1 MMQIY
6 NTQTRRKE
14 EFKPIEPGK
23 VRIYC
28 CGPTVYN
35 YFHIGNARPFI
46 VFDTLRR
53 YLEHKGYEVKYV
65 QNFTDIDD
73 KMIRRANEEG
83 ITVKELGDRF
93 IKEYYT
99 DADALGIERATVN
112 PRATEHIA
120 DIIALI
126 EKLIDKGLAYACD
139 NGDVYYNTQ
148 AFPGYGKLCGQNLED
163 LESGARID
171 VDPNKRHP
179 MDFAVWKAQK
189 PGEPAWESPWGMGR
203 PGWHIE
209 CSAMSM
215 KYLGET
221 LDIHCGGKDLVFP
234 HHENEIA
241 QSEGATGKPFVHYWM
256 HNGFINV
263 DNQKMSKSLGNF
275 FTVRDIAKEFDLEA
289 VRMFMLGAQYRSPI
303 NFSREMIEQAKASLD
318 RLYTARDHYLFLLQN
333 AKDGEPGEKEL
344 ALMEKV
350 KAAREGFDEA
360 MDDDLNTAD
369 AMGKM
374 FELVRDANV
383 ALDENSPKQAIA
395 AVLDA
400 LGEMAGVFGILTRK
414 ADDGDEKVKALIE
427 ARAKARAEKN
437 WAESD
442 RLRDEIAAL
451 GKRQGAIILTD
462 PDVPGT
468 RIRQRVTELLP
479 NAKHA
484 FIARKDACHP
494 VTGKAGV
501 EYAAPETILRALE
514 KAYATSDAPEVR
526 YTLADLMRW
535 GLAGAAGSA
544 ARRERFCETLALGH
558 ANSKT
563 LLKRL
568 NSFGVEEE
576 IILEALAE
584 LEADNESE

>member
-1 MMQIY
+1 MQIY

-14 EFKPIEPGK
+14 EFVPIEPGK
-23 VRIYC
+23 VSIYS

-53 YLEHKGYEVKYV
+53 YFEHKGYEVKFV

-83 ITVKELGDRF
+83 ITVKELGERF
-93 IKEYYT
+93 IKEYYV

-112 PRATEHIA
+112 PKATEHIPE
-120 DIIALI
+120 IIAII
-126 EKLIDKGLAYACD
+126 EKLIAKGLAYPCD

-148 AFPGYGKLCGQNLED
+148 AFPSYGKLCGQNLDD

-179 MDFAVWKAQK
+179 MDFALWKAQK

-221 LDIHCGGKDLVFP
+221 IDIHCGGKDLVFP

-275 FTVRDIAKEFDLEA
+275 FTVRDISKEFDLEA
-289 VRMFMLGAQYRSPI
+289 VRMFMLSAHYRSPI
-303 NFSREMIEQAKASLD
+303 NFSRELIEQAKASLE
-318 RLYTARDHYLFLLQN
+318 RLYTARDHYLFLLES
-333 AKDGEPGEKEL
+333 AKDGEFTAREDE
-344 ALMEKV
+344 LMEKI
-350 KAAREGFDEA
+350 KAARENFDRA

-369 AMGKM
+369 AIGSM
-374 FELVRDANV
+374 FELVRAGNALLDETSPKAAISATVDALVEMANV
-383 ALDENSPKQAIA
+383 C
-395 AVLDA
+395 
-400 LGEMAGVFGILTRK
+400 GILSRQTS
-414 ADDGDEKVKALIE
+414 AQDDGVQALLD

-442 RLRDEIAAL
+442 RLRDEIVKL
-451 GKRQGAIILTD
+451 GYVLKDTKQGQQISKAI
-462 PDVPGT
+462 
-468 RIRQRVTELLP
+468 
-479 NAKHA
+479 
-484 FIARKDACHP
+484 
-494 VTGKAGV
+494 
-501 EYAAPETILRALE
+501 
-514 KAYATSDAPEVR
+514 
-526 YTLADLMRW
+526 
-535 GLAGAAGSA
+535 
-544 ARRERFCETLALGH
+544 
-558 ANSKT
+558 
-563 LLKRL
+563 
-568 NSFGVEEE
+568 
-576 IILEALAE
+576 
-584 LEADNESE
+584 

>member
-112 PRATEHIA
+112 PRATEHIP

-189 PGEPAWESPWGMGR
+189 PGRAGVGISVGDGPSGLAYRMLCDEHEIPRRDAGYPLRRQGSRLPAPRKRDRPERGR
-203 PGWHIE
+203 DG
-209 CSAMSM
+209 
-215 KYLGET
+215 
-221 LDIHCGGKDLVFP
+221 
-234 HHENEIA
+234 
-241 QSEGATGKPFVHYWM
+241 Q
-256 HNGFINV
+256 
-263 DNQKMSKSLGNF
+263 
-275 FTVRDIAKEFDLEA
+275 A
-289 VRMFMLGAQYRSPI
+289 VRPL
-303 NFSREMIEQAKASLD
+303 
-318 RLYTARDHYLFLLQN
+318 
-333 AKDGEPGEKEL
+333 
-344 ALMEKV
+344 
-350 KAAREGFDEA
+350 
-360 MDDDLNTAD
+360 
-369 AMGKM
+369 
-374 FELVRDANV
+374 
-383 ALDENSPKQAIA
+383 
-395 AVLDA
+395 LDA
-400 LGEMAGVFGILTRK
+400 
-414 ADDGDEKVKALIE
+414 
-427 ARAKARAEKN
+427 
-437 WAESD
+437 
-442 RLRDEIAAL
+442 
-451 GKRQGAIILTD
+451 Q
-462 PDVPGT
+462 
-468 RIRQRVTELLP
+468 RIHQ
-479 NAKHA
+479 
-484 FIARKDACHP
+484 C
-494 VTGKAGV
+494 G
-501 EYAAPETILRALE
+501 
-514 KAYATSDAPEVR
+514 
-526 YTLADLMRW
+526 
-535 GLAGAAGSA
+535 
-544 ARRERFCETLALGH
+544 
-558 ANSKT
+558 
-563 LLKRL
+563 
-568 NSFGVEEE
+568 
-576 IILEALAE
+576 
-584 LEADNESE
+584 